1 VALHHR
7 QKKKKSCWNYDDRP
21 STQVVQ
27 NSLYD
32 VIIKHT
38 FKLKGKT
45 MRRILPALLSIL
57 IVYASNLMAKEAQ
70 PIVIPEP
77 PELPSQIV
85 SGENM
90 KPDITITREKKE
102 TITEYSVNGSV
113 YMVKIS
119 PEGAP
124 AYYMVDSDGDGNLE
138 TRRSAL
144 EEGMEI
150 PMWLLLSW

>member
-1 VALHHR
+1 
-7 QKKKKSCWNYDDRP
+7 
-21 STQVVQ
+21 
-27 NSLYD
+27 
-32 VIIKHT
+32 
-38 FKLKGKT
+38 

-70 PIVIPEP
+70 PVVTPEP

-119 PEGAP
+119 PKKAP
-124 AYYMVDSDGDGNLE
+124 AYYMVDTDGDGNLE

-150 PMWLLLSW
+150 PQWLLLSW

>member
-1 VALHHR
+1 
-7 QKKKKSCWNYDDRP
+7 
-21 STQVVQ
+21 
-27 NSLYD
+27 
-32 VIIKHT
+32 
-38 FKLKGKT
+38 
-45 MRRILPALLSIL
+45 MRRILPTLLAIL
-57 IVYASNLMAKEAQ
+57 IVYTSNLMAEEIQ

-90 KPDITITREKKE
+90 KPDITITREKKK

-119 PEGAP
+119 PENAP
-124 AYYMVDSDGDGNLE
+124 AYYMVDTDGDGNLE

>member
-1 VALHHR
+1 MSRLLAVLVLLLITYTANVTAKDA
-7 QKKKKSCWNYDDRP
+7 QS
-21 STQVVQ
+21 
-27 NSLYD
+27 
-32 VIIKHT
+32 II
-38 FKLKGKT
+38 
-45 MRRILPALLSIL
+45 
-57 IVYASNLMAKEAQ
+57 V
-70 PIVIPEP
+70 PEP

-90 KPDITITREKKE
+90 KPDLTITRKKKE

-124 AYYMVDSDGDGNLE
+124 AYYLVDTDGDGDLE

-144 EEGMEI
+144 EEGMNI
-150 PMWLLLSW
+150 PQWLLLSW